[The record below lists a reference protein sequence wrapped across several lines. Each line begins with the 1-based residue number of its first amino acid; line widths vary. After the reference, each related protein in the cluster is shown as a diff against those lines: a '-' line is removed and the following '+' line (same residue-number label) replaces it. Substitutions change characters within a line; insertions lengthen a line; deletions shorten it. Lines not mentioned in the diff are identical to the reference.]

1 MRRDDQRLDDIRD
14 AARMAM
20 QFLAGRQQGDLLVD
34 EVLAAALTQKIIVIG
49 EAAGAVTADTKSRLS
64 KVPWNLMIGMRNVV
78 VHAYWEIDRTE
89 LWRTVTDDL
98 PAVVEAL
105 NEASAD

>member
-1 MRRDDQRLDDIRD
+1 MRRDEERLDDIRG
-14 AARMAM
+14 AARMAIK
-20 QFLAGRQQGDLLVD
+20 FLAGRQQGDLLVD

-49 EAAGAVTADTKSRLS
+49 EAAGAVTVDTKARLP

-89 LWRTVTDDL
+89 LWRTVNDDL
-98 PAVVEAL
+98 PAVIDAL
-105 NEASAD
+105 DEPNAD

>member
-1 MRRDDQRLDDIRD
+1 MRRDDERLDDIRD
-14 AARMAM
+14 AASMAVT
-20 QFLAGRQQGDLLVD
+20 FLTGRQQGDLLVD

-49 EAAGAVTADTKSRLS
+49 EAAGAVSAETKARLPN
-64 KVPWNLMIGMRNVV
+64 VPWSLMIGMRNVV

-89 LWRTVTDDL
+89 LWRTVNDDL

-105 NEASAD
+105 DEPNAD